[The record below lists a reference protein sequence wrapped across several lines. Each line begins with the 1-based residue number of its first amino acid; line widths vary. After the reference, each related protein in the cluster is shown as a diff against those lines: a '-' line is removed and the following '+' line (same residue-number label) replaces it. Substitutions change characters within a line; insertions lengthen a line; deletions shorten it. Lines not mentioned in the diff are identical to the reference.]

1 MIKVEKYDYNQE
13 KELWFE
19 TYLNYNDH
27 NLSHAYCAF
36 ISNGYDVENQENAKK
51 MHKRR
56 LEIKKRYGIIE

>member
-13 KELWFE
+13 KKLWFE
-19 TYLNYNDH
+19 TYLNYNDY
-27 NLSHAYCAF
+27 NLSYAYCAF
-36 ISNGYDVENQENAKK
+36 ISNGYDVENQENVKK

>member
-19 TYLNYNDH
+19 TYLNYNDY

-36 ISNGYDVENQENAKK
+36 ISNGYDVENQENA
-51 MHKRR
+51 
-56 LEIKKRYGIIE
+56 